1 MRQKL
6 EARKVAMQN
15 MLMHV
20 KKEKKNVES
29 QREKLLPKIKMLL
42 VAGKTLS
49 AAHQQLQVHLT

>member
-20 KKEKKNVES
+20 KKEKENVEG

-49 AAHQQLQVHLT
+49 AAHQQLQVHPT